1 MNFPMLLD
9 ILGNDVVFESGLLL
23 VGDVNPNDVHR
34 QLSRWVEQGR
44 IYQLR
49 RGLYALASSY
59 QSIKPHPFT
68 IANRMVRSSYV
79 SCQSALTYYDIIPE
93 YSPSVI
99 SVTADRTGQWRNPL
113 GFFVFRHIQLKY
125 LDRYKLTDLGGGYKA
140 FLATPEKALM
150 DLIYLTPKG
159 DSVEYLTEL
168 RLQNLGRLDI
178 GRLKE
183 TSEIFNRP
191 KLNRVYAVLESIIHS
206 SSEEI

>member
-1 MNFPMLLD
+1 
-9 ILGNDVVFESGLLL
+9 
-23 VGDVNPNDVHR
+23 
-34 QLSRWVEQGR
+34 
-44 IYQLR
+44 
-49 RGLYALASSY
+49 
-59 QSIKPHPFT
+59 
-68 IANRMVRSSYV
+68 MVRSSYV

-125 LDRYKLTDLGGGYKA
+125 LDRYRLTDLGGGYKA

-168 RLQNLGRLDI
+168 RLQNLGKLDI

-191 KLNRVYAVLESIIHS
+191 KLNRAYAVLESIIHS